1 MDKMHFTFSDT
12 IAGYVTSAK
21 DPSAGTFGLQT
32 SDGREFQVKLTDV
45 TYAEV
50 IRNPGEP
57 FQDPGVPM
65 ESLLVPGRYMFA
77 CGIFYPE
84 GGDYKFEAKRLIVVG
99 QTEHDW
105 RFESADWWIDQ
116 IRALAEFYFNAQF
129 PDGVIDY
136 RNYRTQL
143 TLEGQQIAST
153 RQETDTISR
162 MIYGFASAYMLT
174 GENRYLEAAE
184 KGTEYLR
191 EHMRAIDEEEEI
203 VYWYHAADIQGT
215 HKRNIFASEFGDDL
229 DAIPAYEQIYALAGP
244 VQTYRVTGDP
254 RILRDAEMT
263 VNLFDRY
270 FLDKDQGGHFS
281 HVDPVTMDPRSESL
295 THNRARKNWN
305 SVGDHAP
312 AYLINLWLATGDRR
326 YSDMLT
332 RCADLIVT
340 HFPDYEQSP
349 FVNEKFFE
357 DWTHDHETP
366 LQRNRAII
374 GHNLKIAWNIMRV
387 HHLSP
392 DDRYAALARKIAALM
407 PEVGRDKQRG
417 GWYDMVEREL
427 APGEEFHRLI
437 WHDRKAW
444 WQQEQGILAFLI
456 LAGSL
461 REPEYL
467 RLARESSAFYNA
479 FFPDNDSGAV
489 YFNVL
494 ANGIPYLLGTERF
507 KGSHSMSGYHSFELC
522 YLAAVYTNLL
532 LTSQPMTFYF
542 KPKPGAFKDNIL
554 RIAPDLLP
562 PGTIKIDAVWID
574 GNRYADFDADA
585 LTVKLPEPPR
595 RRAAPHP
602 LTIRLGK
609 DDLNAPSDTT
619 EGLEVRVRIVPAG
632 LPYNIEYDLSGT
644 IAQLT
649 LDGTLDDSAALALRA
664 ELNRITAT
672 RPKELALHL
681 SGLRSISGV
690 CARALALTQQNLDV
704 ATTISVVG
712 ATPEVKQ
719 VLGDVGLLDAATV
732 LDADTAAGLRDRPG
746 RGAGHSTPRPRQAEP
761 SPQADVVNRQR

>member
-21 DPSAGTFGLQT
+21 DPATGTFGLQT
-32 SDGREFQVKLTDV
+32 SDGREFQVKVTDV
-45 TYAEV
+45 IYAEM

-57 FQDPGVPM
+57 FQDPGVPI

-77 CGIFYPE
+77 YGIFYPE
-84 GGDYKFEAKRLIVVG
+84 GEDTKFEAKHLIVVG

-105 RFESADWWIDQ
+105 RFESADWWVNQ
-116 IRALAEFYFNAQF
+116 IRDLAEFYFNAQF
-129 PDGVIDY
+129 PTGVVDY
-136 RNYRTQL
+136 RNYRTRL
-143 TLEGQQIAST
+143 TLEGQQMPST

-162 MIYGFASAYMLT
+162 MVYGFASAYMLT
-174 GENRYLEAAE
+174 GEDRFLEAAE

-191 EHMRAIDEEEEI
+191 EHMRAIDDDDEI
-203 VYWYHAADIQGT
+203 VYWYHAADIQGA
-215 HKRNIFASEFGDDL
+215 HKRNVFASEFGDDL

-270 FLDKDQGGHFS
+270 FLDKDRGGHFS

-312 AYLINLWLATGDRR
+312 AYLINLWLATGERR

-332 RCADLIVT
+332 YCADLIAT

-366 LQRNRAII
+366 LQKNRAIV
-374 GHNLKIAWNIMRV
+374 GHNLKIAWNLMRV

-392 DDRYAALARKIAALM
+392 DDRYTELARKIAALM

-461 REPEYL
+461 KQPEYL

-479 FFPDNDSGAV
+479 FFPDNDSGGV

-494 ANGIPYLLGTERF
+494 ANGIPYLVGTERL

-542 KPKPGAFKDNIL
+542 KPKAGALKDNIL
-554 RIAPDLLP
+554 RVAPDLLP
-562 PGTIKIDAVWID
+562 PGSIKIDAVWVN
-574 GNRYADFDADA
+574 GSRYADFDPDT
-585 LTVKLPEPPR
+585 LTVKLPDAPPR
-595 RRAAPHP
+595 RTTPQP
-602 LTIRLGK
+602 LTMRLGVK
-609 DDLNAPSDTT
+609 DASPSED
-619 EGLEVRVRIVPAG
+619 LEVRVRIVPAA
-632 LPYNIEYDLSGT
+632 LPYNIEYDLSG
-644 IAQLT
+644 AVARLM
-649 LDGTLDDSAALALRA
+649 LDGTLDDSAVLALRA
-664 ELNRITAT
+664 ELNRIAAA
-672 RPKELALHL
+672 RPREVALQL
-681 SGLRSISGV
+681 TGLRSISRV
-690 CARALALTQQNLDV
+690 CARALAFTQQNLDMS
-704 ATTISVVG
+704 TTISVVG
-712 ATPEVKQ
+712 ANPDVMH
-719 VLGDVGLLDAATV
+719 VLGDVGLLDACTV
-732 LDADTAAGLRDRPG
+732 LDEDTAVRP
-746 RGAGHSTPRPRQAEP
+746 AGHSTPRPRQPEP
-761 SPQADVVNRQR
+761 SPRADATKG